1 MVVYFCGTP
10 SALVAHFG
18 GRKKLSWSCYR
29 LAQKGERRSSAK
41 SGLFSVVV
49 LFEGSEEGG
58 DGSRLR
64 QKLDVS

>member
-1 MVVYFCGTP
+1 MVEYFYGTP

-29 LAQKGERRSSAK
+29 LAEEGERRSSAK

-49 LFEGSEEGG
+49 VLCEEKGR
-58 DGSRLR
+58 DGRRLR